1 MVPTTSDCRH
11 HPVVGVLCATV
22 GQRRVY
28 KQYAVF
34 AVTLLC
40 TTLAS
45 LCSAS
50 RLLHCLYYMIYWCV
64 VFGVCCV
71 SVCRVYPTGRLW
83 LTS

>member
-1 MVPTTSDCRH
+1 MVPTTSDCVY

-28 KQYAVF
+28 KQSAVS

-40 TTLAS
+40 TTLAR

-50 RLLHCLYYMIYWCV
+50 RVLHCLY
-64 VFGVCCV
+64 CCLF
-71 SVCRVYPTGRLW
+71 VYCYAVY
-83 LTS
+83 